1 MSVECKT
8 QCISRL
14 LRLLAAAAAV
24 PAAGGASAS
33 AGALLEFSVQAF
45 LEFLLGGVADGED
58 LAGEIEGLAGHGV
71 IEVHHDAV
79 VLDFMYLAVH
89 YAALLVHHR
98 YHVAD
103 CQETFLDLALYLK
116 DVLGQL
122 DYHVGVVLAVAF
134 GGSEGELK
142 GVTGLLAGYVLL
154 ELGQEISHAEDE
166 VEGTVFC
173 GLVGY
178 LAVHCEGVGKCYY
191 FLFTDFHCS
200 ALFDDYL

>member
-1 MSVECKT
+1 M
-8 QCISRL
+8 
-14 LRLLAAAAAV
+14 
-24 PAAGGASAS
+24 
-33 AGALLEFSVQAF
+33 
-45 LEFLLGGVADGED
+45 
-58 LAGEIEGLAGHGV
+58 
-71 IEVHHDAV
+71 
-79 VLDFMYLAVH
+79 DFAVH
-89 YAALLVHHR
+89 YTALLVHHGD
-98 YHVAD
+98 HVAHG
-103 CQETFLDLALYLK
+103 EEAFLDLSVHFE

-173 GLVGY
+173 GLVGH